1 MLYLIF
7 EATFKSFIWRGEKDN
22 KWPYSRTKWKIKKKK
37 KLSKF
42 TFPSCSLRAQNL
54 ISHDRPFQKNVFEIS
69 PLFMWPYKLWIMIS
83 EKVSVEV
90 GKAFQILGPRNKTA
104 SRIKNNNNKKT
115 QKHLLKWKEVFKVSK
130 IFIIHLMFNES
141 LLNDRCCLKF

>member
-1 MLYLIF
+1 MRQHLNPLFGGGKKIINGL
-7 EATFKSFIWRGEKDN
+7 TQGQSEKL
-22 KWPYSRTKWKIKKKK
+22 KKK

-90 GKAFQILGPRNKTA
+90 GKAFQILGLRNKTA